1 MEIVNGWLKV
11 LQQWVT
17 YISYCVEQPVQT
29 PICEPFWTWAM
40 IGLFA
45 IGVLAAIVI
54 VWKII
59 SYKFKLAA
67 ALRAQEERERI
78 DHDAIEAG
86 RWDGDKAYSAELGGE
101 EVERRIREAVNQRH
115 LAKSTEQDKLN
126 IV

>member
-67 ALRAQEERERI
+67 ALRAQEERERV

-86 RWDGDKAYSAELGGE
+86 KWDGDKVYSAELGGE

-115 LAKSTEQDKLN
+115 LTKSAEQDKLN